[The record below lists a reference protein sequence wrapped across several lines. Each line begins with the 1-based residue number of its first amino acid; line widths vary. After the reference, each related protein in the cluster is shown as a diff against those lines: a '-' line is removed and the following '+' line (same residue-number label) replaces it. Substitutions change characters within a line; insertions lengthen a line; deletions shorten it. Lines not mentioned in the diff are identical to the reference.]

1 MPSAQSF
8 ENMNNCVP
16 LSELVEQVETSRQS
30 NGRPIGDLKF
40 DLDSDSNGRNVLSRK
55 DYSAQNRYHNEI
67 AAEG

>member
-1 MPSAQSF
+1 MPSTQSF
-8 ENMNNCVP
+8 EKMNNCVP
-16 LSELVEQVETSRQS
+16 LSELVEQVETSR
-30 NGRPIGDLKF
+30 PIGNLKF